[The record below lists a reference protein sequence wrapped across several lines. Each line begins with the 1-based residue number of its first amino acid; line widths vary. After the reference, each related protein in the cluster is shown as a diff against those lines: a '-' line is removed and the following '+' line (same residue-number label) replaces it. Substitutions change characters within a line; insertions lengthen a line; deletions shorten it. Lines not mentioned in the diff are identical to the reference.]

1 MDNRVTYDREDGG
14 TITIDL
20 ILSFEINELNKKYI
34 VYTLNDNGLDE
45 DVDVFIS
52 ELENNKIKSIP
63 NNEVEMVLEYY
74 ENAKSLVV

>member
-52 ELENNKIKSIP
+52 ELENNKIKNIP